1 MQQYGFDIIGT
12 HLAILIDTEHSISS
26 LTDQIETRLSLFEQK
41 YSRFIS
47 GNWLDTL
54 NRERSGILDNDSQTM
69 LSMMLD
75 IAANTNGYF
84 DPTVGKKL
92 TELGYGKK
100 ESEKQYT
107 SVDSS
112 FGDYRD
118 IEIKDNQVV
127 LRGDIELEFG
137 GIGK

>member
-12 HLAILIDTEHSISS
+12 HLAILIDTEDSISS

-54 NRERSGILDNDSQTM
+54 NRERSGILDDDSQTM

-107 SVDSS
+107 PVGSS